1 MTHYVPCAFVYA
13 PPRWHIAVALQFC
26 QQLICF
32 AIRIHVHVQLQF
44 VNRSCKCLAWWSL
57 GRDVANVCV
66 CISLVVFVSATEG
79 VDFISSF
86 NAAAFAHVEQIRN
99 VWVMYVELLL
109 RSFAGNTIVSERV
122 DVAERRLARL
132 CRLRR
137 RLPKRS
143 GCCFHLGVDCQVRNR
158 GRHLSTISP
167 V

>member
-1 MTHYVPCAFVYA
+1 MFASVF
-13 PPRWHIAVALQFC
+13 RWC
-26 QQLICF
+26 Y
-32 AIRIHVHVQLQF
+32 R
-44 VNRSCKCLAWWSL
+44 
-57 GRDVANVCV
+57 
-66 CISLVVFVSATEG
+66 G
-79 VDFISSF
+79 VDFISLF

-109 RSFAGNTIVSERV
+109 RSFGGNTIVSERV

-137 RLPKRS
+137 RLPERS

-158 GRHLSTISP
+158 GRHLFAISP